1 MARARNIKPALFKNE
16 ILGVADPLLTIL
28 FEGLWV
34 LADREGRLEDRPLR
48 IKAEIFPYRDG
59 IDIQAMLD
67 WLDEKEFIL
76 RYTCEGKQFIQ
87 VNSFEKHQNP
97 HKNEAPS
104 EIPAFSEG
112 CTASDKIGTR
122 SESIGSTRADS
133 LSSDSLSLDSL
144 NPQPSKSSQAPRV
157 DSDDLFGR
165 FWKLYPNK
173 KNKAKAQQAWK
184 RLKITEDLFNQILE
198 GLAKYCASPDWTKD
212 GGQYIPHPAT
222 WLNGK
227 RWEDEVKPASNIH
240 QFPGHSRHAGFEQ
253 RNYTDDLVER
263 EDGSYG
269 LGN

>member
-59 IDIQAMLD
+59 IEIQAMLN

-112 CTASDKIGTR
+112 CTTSDKIGTPT
-122 SESIGSTRADS
+122 ESISSARADS

-144 NPQPSKSSQAPRV
+144 NPQPAKPSQAPGA
-157 DSDDLFGR
+157 DSTDLFDR
-165 FWKLYPNK
+165 FWRLYPNK
-173 KNKAKAQQAWK
+173 KSKAKACLAWK
-184 RLKITEDLFNQILE
+184 KLKVTNDLFNQILE
-198 GLAKYCASPDWTKD
+198 GLAKYCASAEWTKD
-212 GGQYIPHPAT
+212 GGQFIPHPTT

-227 RWEDEVKPASNIH
+227 RWEDEVKPAGNVH
-240 QFPGHSRHAGFEQ
+240 QFPQKSRHAGFEE
-253 RNYTDDLVER
+253 RDYSEGLTLR
-263 EDGSYG
+263 EDGSYV
-269 LGN
+269 L